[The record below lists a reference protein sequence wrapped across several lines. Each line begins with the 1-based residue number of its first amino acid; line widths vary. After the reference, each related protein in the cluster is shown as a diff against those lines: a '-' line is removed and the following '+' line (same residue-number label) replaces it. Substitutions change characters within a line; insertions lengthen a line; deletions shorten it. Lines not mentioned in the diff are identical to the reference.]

1 MNMEP
6 YRRVLALR
14 GVPLLLVVGFLA
26 RIPVTAVSLTLTLH
40 VVHGLGLG
48 FTQAGLV
55 GMVATL
61 GTSVGAPLAG
71 RFIDRHGLRP
81 VLVVTTAAQLV
92 FWLCGPALPYSA
104 LLVAAGVAGLLSQ
117 PVFTL
122 IRQCLAAM
130 VPEADRRT
138 AFALDSMGVELS
150 YMVGPAVASVG
161 VTALGSGRM
170 MALVACGLTAA
181 GAVLFKLN
189 PPTRSTE
196 ELAAGQTSVPRRRW
210 LPGMIVLL
218 CATFAVPFVLTATEL
233 AIVATLTESGALSW
247 TGAVI
252 GLWCLCSM
260 IGGFVYGGLSR
271 GVSPLWLAAG
281 LCITTVPLGL
291 VGGGWW
297 WLCLALI
304 PSGLLCAPSLSSTV
318 EEASRRAPGAVRGEA
333 MGLHATAL
341 TLGVAAGSPFAG
353 AIIDAHGA
361 AWTYAATGT
370 AGIVVVLAVLPFWRK
385 GARSADAR
393 DAAEKAALQDDVEK
407 AAT

>member
-1 MNMEP
+1 MNVEP

-14 GVPLLLVVGFLA
+14 GVSLLLVVGFLA

-117 PVFTL
+117 PVFTV

-150 YMVGPAVASVG
+150 YMVGPAVASLG
-161 VTALGSGRM
+161 VTTLGSGRM
-170 MALVACGLTAA
+170 MVLVACGLTAA
-181 GAVLFKLN
+181 GAILFKLN
-189 PPTRSTE
+189 PPTRSAE
-196 ELAAGQTSVPRRRW
+196 ELAEEQERIPRRQW
-210 LPGMIVLL
+210 LPGLIPLL
-218 CATFAVPFVLTATEL
+218 CTTFTVTFVLTATEL
-233 AIVATLTESGALSW
+233 SIVATLTESGALSW

-260 IGGFVYGGLSR
+260 IGGFVYGGLNR

-281 LCITTVPLGL
+281 LSITTVPLGL

-304 PSGLLCAPSLSSTV
+304 PSGVLCAPAISSTV
-318 EEASRRAPGAVRGEA
+318 EEASRRAPAAVRGEA
-333 MGLHATAL
+333 MGLHATSL
-341 TLGVAAGSPFAG
+341 TLGTAAGSPFAG
-353 AIIDAHGA
+353 AIIDAHGS
-361 AWTYAATGT
+361 AWTYLATGM
-370 AGIVVVLAVLPFWRK
+370 AGIAVLLAVLPFWRTSARPA
-385 GARSADAR
+385 GAAPRDVADKT
-393 DAAEKAALQDDVEK
+393 DATEKT
-407 AAT
+407 AT